1 MDRVLTDEDFKTIRK
16 LKRKKQEEDEEDEGE
31 GEVDMNDSA
40 NWGEV

>member
-1 MDRVLTDEDFKTIRK
+1 MDRVLTDEDFKMIRK